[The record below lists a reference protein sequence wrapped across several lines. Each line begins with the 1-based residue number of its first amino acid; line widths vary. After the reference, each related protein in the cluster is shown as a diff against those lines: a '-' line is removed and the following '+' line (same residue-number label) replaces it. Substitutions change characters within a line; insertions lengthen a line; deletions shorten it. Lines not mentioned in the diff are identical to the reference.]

1 MRFFKYLGA
10 NKLSLVINTFW
21 RKERFGQYGR
31 QGSAVDFVFCI
42 YEARQGLLK
51 GFRVEVETFL
61 FCNFLNGEVVFK
73 EDKI

>member
-42 YEARQGLLK
+42 KPDK
-51 GFRVEVETFL
+51 GF
-61 FCNFLNGEVVFK
+61 
-73 EDKI
+73 